1 MATER
6 IEAKR
11 AALRKRIIDVA
22 LEAFAARGF
31 DATTTVD
38 IADTLQM
45 TGPALY
51 HYFRTKEELLFACMD
66 FILEQLYAD
75 ISAAAASGGS
85 ARERMT
91 RVVRAQLKV
100 ELGSGGA
107 ASLVNAHLY
116 GPQYLTQVLQ
126 AERSEALRQRQRALV
141 KVFVDLISEGAAS
154 GEFVVADARIAAFNV
169 LAVVQYSGVWYQPR
183 RGQRLAELVDAQVSA
198 ALQILGIAP
207 TPAAAQTA
215 APKRGTRR

>member
-6 IEAKR
+6 IAAKR
-11 AALRKRIIDVA
+11 AALRQRIIDVA

-31 DATTTVD
+31 EATTTVE

-51 HYFRTKEELLFACMD
+51 HYFGTKEELLYACMD
-66 FILEQLYAD
+66 FVLEQLHVD
-75 ISAAAASGGS
+75 LSAAAAGAGTVS
-85 ARERMT
+85 ERMI

-116 GPQYLTQVLQ
+116 GPQYLTQVMQ
-126 AERSEALRQRQRALV
+126 PERSEALRQRQRALV
-141 KVFVDLISEGAAS
+141 KVFHDLISEGVSS
-154 GEFVVADARIAAFNV
+154 GEFVVADTRIATFNV
-169 LAVVQYSGVWYQPR
+169 LAVVQYSSVWYRPR
-183 RGQRLAELVDAQVSA
+183 RGQRLADLVDSQVSA
-198 ALQILGIAP
+198 ALQLLGIPPVP
-207 TPAAAQTA
+207 TDVVAQSA
-215 APKRGTRR
+215 RK